1 MSEAPSSDA
10 DIVARISLLLRF
22 GVIAAAV
29 VLLIGGGVYLVR
41 HSHEEVPDR
50 SRFQPEPPM
59 FSRPADIVAAALA
72 GRGRAII
79 QFGLLLLIATPVL
92 RVAYSALA
100 FARRRDWVY
109 VLVPSFV
116 LLVLLVGLAFA
127 PTGR

>member
-1 MSEAPSSDA
+1 MSDA
-10 DIVARISLLLRF
+10 PPPEDDIVSRISLLLRV

-41 HSHEEVPDR
+41 HAYEEVPNR
-50 SRFQPEPPM
+50 QRFTPEPPE
-59 FSRPADIVAAALA
+59 FSRPADIAAAALN
-72 GRGRAII
+72 GRGRAIV
-79 QFGLLLLIATPVL
+79 QLGLLLLIATPVL
-92 RVAYSALA
+92 RVAYSAWA

-109 VLVPSFV
+109 VLIPSFV